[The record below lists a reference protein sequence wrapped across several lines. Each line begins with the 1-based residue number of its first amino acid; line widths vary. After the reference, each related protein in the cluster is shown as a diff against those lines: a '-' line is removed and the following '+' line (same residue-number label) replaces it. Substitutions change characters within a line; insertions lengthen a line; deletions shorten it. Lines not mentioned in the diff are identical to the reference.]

1 MAIIIDTPTIHKSLA
16 SLVLQVTPSAYIYD
30 NPNQQGTHL
39 PAWFIVHR
47 EPVNIKEDLHG
58 RYWLNYGIDLYYML
72 DFNLPHLFDDYAA
85 IADQLGEIS
94 EYLPIYGYEGVV
106 THTYE
111 RSWGMYMD
119 ALKFSMNLKFRVTKD
134 ATPPAYME
142 VIEDL
147 SVFLKGLKQEFY
159 TLSFT
164 NTDHPDF
171 TVELP
176 DDIVSEANTIVK
188 LPSVYAKEVI
198 DDETWVPFAWDIGEF
213 GQSVYMNENKVANL
227 LWKVGEFVT
236 LSFENVTYPQ
246 FDVEL
251 PEPMLVES
259 GTSVTLPSVYGEFEE
274 DGTTYIPE
282 DWDIGGFGESVTLEL
297 DTTAILLW
305 RTVEPVGPV
314 YPQGQFTYGE
324 MQTNPDK
331 QVELNAIP
339 FDSGE
344 DELMAVTGNA
354 RDFIDLEFIPDA
366 GFEFVMGLNGLM
378 EIWTKPTEPIDIDVN
393 FGDAVTIPAGYT
405 VESVQCQRL
414 YVKATTVTH
423 ITYGQFVEFSFD
435 GENEFCDLSNTSL
448 IGMGVDPCLTIFSL
462 QNTSGG
468 GYWVSWRSASTS
480 GIVVSGISDKSLNSN
495 GVFCSAKVQCPITAN
510 ADLVANGLQTFPAL
524 FRYYDSTGTI
534 VPYFF
539 KIQQSVWRFSGGV
552 FSWFGDTTDTSN
564 LAYWYNGIAVR
575 IHCVPA

>member
-16 SLVLQVTPSAYIYD
+16 QLVLPLTPNACVYD

-47 EPVNIKEDLHG
+47 EPVDIKEDLHG
-58 RYWLNYGIDLYYML
+58 RWWLNYHIDLFYML
-72 DFNLPHLFDDYAA
+72 DFNGPHLFDDYAS

-94 EYLPIYGYEGVV
+94 EYLPIYGYENVV

-147 SVFLKGLKQEFY
+147 SVFLKGLKPEFY

-164 NTDHPDF
+164 NNEHPDF
-171 TVELP
+171 EVELP
-176 DDIVSEANTIVK
+176 DDIVSEANTIIK
-188 LPSVYAKEVI
+188 LPSVYAKEIV
-198 DDETWVPFAWDIGEF
+198 DDETWVPFAWDIGAF

-259 GTSVTLPSVYGEFEE
+259 GTNVTLPSVYGEFVE
-274 DGTTYIPE
+274 DDVTYIPE
-282 DWDIGGFGESVTLEL
+282 NWDIGGFGESVTLEL

-324 MQTNPDK
+324 MQTNPNK
-331 QVELNAIP
+331 QVELNAIS
-339 FDSGE
+339 FDSDE
-344 DELMAVTGNA
+344 DALMVKTGNA
-354 RDFIDLEFIPDA
+354 RDFINLEFIPDA
-366 GFEFVMGLNGLM
+366 GMDFIMGLNGLM
-378 EIWTKPTEPIDIDVN
+378 EIWTGPTNPIAYFNASKSSVNLMAGFVYFLYDANGGYIPSDATKTYTPIRLIDSN
-393 FGDAVTIPAGYT
+393 GQT
-405 VESVQCQRL
+405 VENSLNLSIRTQGSNLDVL
-414 YVKATTVTH
+414 TWP
-423 ITYGQFVEFSFD
+423 SF
-435 GENEFCDLSNTSL
+435 T
-448 IGMGVDPCLTIFSL
+448 
-462 QNTSGG
+462 
-468 GYWVSWRSASTS
+468 SAS
-480 GIVVSGISDKSLNSN
+480 GVVAIEY
-495 GVFCSAKVQCPITAN
+495 KVE
-510 ADLVANGLQTFPAL
+510 
-524 FRYYDSTGTI
+524 
-534 VPYFF
+534 
-539 KIQQSVWRFSGGV
+539 
-552 FSWFGDTTDTSN
+552 
-564 LAYWYNGIAVR
+564 
-575 IHCVPA
+575 

>member
-16 SLVLQVTPSAYIYD
+16 QLVLSLTPNACVYD

-47 EPVNIKEDLHG
+47 EPVDIKEDLHG
-58 RYWLNYGIDLYYML
+58 RWWLNYHIDLFYML
-72 DFNLPHLFDDYAA
+72 DFNGPHLFDDYSA
-85 IADQLGEIS
+85 IADRLGEMG
-94 EYLPIYGYEGVV
+94 EYLPIYGHENVV
-106 THTYE
+106 IHAFE

-119 ALKFSMNLKFRVTKD
+119 ALKCSMTFKIRVTRD
-134 ATPPAYME
+134 STPPVYMQ
-142 VIEDL
+142 VIEDIQT
-147 SVFLKGLKQEFY
+147 FLKGLKQEFY

-164 NTDHPDF
+164 NTEHPDF

-176 DDIVSEANTIVK
+176 NDIVSEANTIVK

-251 PEPMLVES
+251 PDAMLVEKGS
-259 GTSVTLPSVYGEFEE
+259 NVTLPSVYGEFEE

-282 DWDIGGFGESVTLEL
+282 NWDIGGFGESVTLEL

-324 MQTNPDK
+324 MQTNPNK

-339 FDSGE
+339 FDADE
-344 DELMAVTGNA
+344 DKLMTATGNA
-354 RDFIDLEFIPDA
+354 RDFINLEFIPDA
-366 GFEFVMGLNGLM
+366 GFEFIMGLNGLM
-378 EIWTKPTEPIDIDVN
+378 EIWTRSTNPIAYFNANKSSVNLMSGLVYNLYDANGDYIPSDTAKTYTPIRLIDSN
-393 FGDAVTIPAGYT
+393 GQTIENSLDLSIRT
-405 VESVQCQRL
+405 ESVHL
-414 YVKATTVTH
+414 SILTWP
-423 ITYGQFVEFSFD
+423 SF
-435 GENEFCDLSNTSL
+435 T
-448 IGMGVDPCLTIFSL
+448 
-462 QNTSGG
+462 
-468 GYWVSWRSASTS
+468 SAS
-480 GIVVSGISDKSLNSN
+480 GVVAIEY
-495 GVFCSAKVQCPITAN
+495 KVE
-510 ADLVANGLQTFPAL
+510 
-524 FRYYDSTGTI
+524 
-534 VPYFF
+534 
-539 KIQQSVWRFSGGV
+539 
-552 FSWFGDTTDTSN
+552 
-564 LAYWYNGIAVR
+564 
-575 IHCVPA
+575 

>member
-16 SLVLQVTPSAYIYD
+16 QLVLSITPDACVYD

-47 EPVNIKEDLHG
+47 EPVDIKEDLHG
-58 RYWLNYGIDLYYML
+58 RWWLNYHIDLFYML
-72 DFNLPHLFDDYAA
+72 DFNGPHLFDDYAA

-94 EYLPIYGYEGVV
+94 EYLPIYGYENVV

-147 SVFLKGLKQEFY
+147 SVFLKGLKPEFY

-164 NTDHPDF
+164 NTEHPDF

-188 LPSVYAKEVI
+188 LPSVYAKEII

-236 LSFENVTYPQ
+236 LLFENVTYPQ

-251 PEPMLVES
+251 PDAMLVEKGS
-259 GTSVTLPSVYGEFEE
+259 NVTLPSVYGEFEE

-282 DWDIGGFGESVTLEL
+282 NWDIGGFGESVVVDL

-339 FDSGE
+339 FDADQ
-344 DELMAVTGNA
+344 DELMTVTGNA
-354 RDFIDLEFIPDA
+354 LDNIDIEFIPDA
-366 GFEFVMGLNGLM
+366 GMDWVMSLNGLM
-378 EIWTKPTEPIDIDVN
+378 
-393 FGDAVTIPAGYT
+393 T
-405 VESVQCQRL
+405 V
-414 YVKATTVTH
+414 
-423 ITYGQFVEFSFD
+423 
-435 GENEFCDLSNTSL
+435 
-448 IGMGVDPCLTIFSL
+448 
-462 QNTSGG
+462 
-468 GYWVSWRSASTS
+468 
-480 GIVVSGISDKSLNSN
+480 
-495 GVFCSAKVQCPITAN
+495 
-510 ADLVANGLQTFPAL
+510 
-524 FRYYDSTGTI
+524 DS
-534 VPYFF
+534 
-539 KIQQSVWRFSGGV
+539 
-552 FSWFGDTTDTSN
+552 
-564 LAYWYNGIAVR
+564 
-575 IHCVPA
+575 

>member
-1 MAIIIDTPTIHKSLA
+1 MSIVIDTQVIHKSLA
-16 SLVLQVTPSAYIYD
+16 QLILRITPDAYIYD

-58 RYWLNYGIDLYYML
+58 RYWMNYGIDLYYML

-94 EYLPIYGYEGVV
+94 EYLPIYGYENVV

-134 ATPPAYME
+134 TTPPAYME

-147 SVFLKGLKQEFY
+147 RVFLKGLKPEFY

-176 DDIVSEANTIVK
+176 DDIVSDANTIVK

-236 LSFENVTYPQ
+236 LSFKNVTYPQ
-246 FDVEL
+246 FDVEM
-251 PEPMLVES
+251 PGPMLVEKGS
-259 GTSVTLPSVYGEFEE
+259 NVTLPSVYGEFEE

-282 DWDIGGFGESVTLEL
+282 NWDIGGFGESVTLEL

-305 RTVEPVGPV
+305 RTVAPVGPV

-331 QVELNAIP
+331 QVELNAIS
-339 FDSGE
+339 FDADQ
-344 DELMAVTGNA
+344 DELMTATGNA

-366 GFEFVMGLNGLM
+366 GFEFIMGLNGLM
-378 EIWTKPTEPIDIDVN
+378 EIWTGPTNPIAYFSANKSSVN
-393 FGDAVTIPAGYT
+393 LMSGFPYLLYDA
-405 VESVQCQRL
+405 
-414 YVKATTVTH
+414 
-423 ITYGQFVEFSFD
+423 
-435 GENEFCDLSNTSL
+435 N
-448 IGMGVDPCLTIFSL
+448 
-462 QNTSGG
+462 G
-468 GYWVSWRSASTS
+468 GYIPSDTTKTYTPVRLIDSNGQTIENSLKLSIRTQGSNLDVLTWPSFTSAS
-480 GIVVSGISDKSLNSN
+480 GVVAIEY
-495 GVFCSAKVQCPITAN
+495 KVE
-510 ADLVANGLQTFPAL
+510 
-524 FRYYDSTGTI
+524 
-534 VPYFF
+534 
-539 KIQQSVWRFSGGV
+539 
-552 FSWFGDTTDTSN
+552 
-564 LAYWYNGIAVR
+564 
-575 IHCVPA
+575 

>member
-1 MAIIIDTPTIHKSLA
+1 MSIVIDTQVIHKSLA
-16 SLVLQVTPSAYIYD
+16 QLILRITPDAYIYD

-94 EYLPIYGYEGVV
+94 EYLPIYGYENVV

-147 SVFLKGLKQEFY
+147 RVFLKGLKPEFY

-246 FDVEL
+246 FDVEM
-251 PEPMLVES
+251 PDPMLVEKGS
-259 GTSVTLPSVYGEFEE
+259 NVTLPSVYGEFEE

-282 DWDIGGFGESVTLEL
+282 NWDIGGFGESVTIEL

-331 QVELNAIP
+331 QVELNAIS
-339 FDSGE
+339 FDADQ
-344 DELMAVTGNA
+344 DELMTATGNA

-366 GFEFVMGLNGLM
+366 GFEFIMGLNGLM
-378 EIWTKPTEPIDIDVN
+378 EIWTGPTNPIAYFNANKSSVN
-393 FGDAVTIPAGYT
+393 LMSGFTYLLYDA
-405 VESVQCQRL
+405 
-414 YVKATTVTH
+414 
-423 ITYGQFVEFSFD
+423 
-435 GENEFCDLSNTSL
+435 N
-448 IGMGVDPCLTIFSL
+448 
-462 QNTSGG
+462 G
-468 GYWVSWRSASTS
+468 GYIPSDTTKTYTPVRLIDSNGQTIENSLSLSIRTQGANLDVLTWPSFTSAS
-480 GIVVSGISDKSLNSN
+480 GVVAIEY
-495 GVFCSAKVQCPITAN
+495 KVE
-510 ADLVANGLQTFPAL
+510 
-524 FRYYDSTGTI
+524 
-534 VPYFF
+534 
-539 KIQQSVWRFSGGV
+539 
-552 FSWFGDTTDTSN
+552 
-564 LAYWYNGIAVR
+564 
-575 IHCVPA
+575 